1 MLTSLLLKLIDKT
14 PTRRIILN
22 AAFALSGVNHA
33 ANFFIYIVLS
43 PRFRQLLVER
53 LQPVIDVAT
62 RCFNLPRRRNNAL
75 CRRCADTGD
84 PGSRDATVQ
93 FSLQIYDSRAAYPD
107 S

>member
-1 MLTSLLLKLIDKT
+1 MSLLVKLIEKT

-53 LQPVIDVAT
+53 VQPVTDVVA
-62 RCFNLPRRRNNAL
+62 RCFQPFYRRTNGL
-75 CRRCADTGD
+75 CCRR
-84 PGSRDATVQ
+84 
-93 FSLQIYDSRAAYPD
+93 
-107 S
+107 